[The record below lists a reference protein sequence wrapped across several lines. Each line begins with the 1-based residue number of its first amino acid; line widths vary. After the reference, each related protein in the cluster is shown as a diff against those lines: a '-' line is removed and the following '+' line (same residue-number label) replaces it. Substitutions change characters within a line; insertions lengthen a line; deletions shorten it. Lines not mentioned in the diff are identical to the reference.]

1 MNLILQNF
9 LLQISSLLLGVLSG
23 SFLSVLAQEEI
34 SLYKKKIDVLTSLFL
49 FITFLVPVLFFLYFS
64 DFKKILP
71 FFVLF
76 LVYVFLFWRT
86 KDKKEDIFRGFLSIS
101 PLILFL
107 ASADKD
113 AFFLTL
119 SFFSLTIILS
129 ILSFVPSLE
138 KMHFLK
144 KCAFLAQEFFGFL
157 VMTLLVY
164 SITSFFILF

>member
-9 LLQISSLLLGVLSG
+9 LLQTTSLLLGVLSG

-34 SLYKKKIDVLTSLFL
+34 PIYKKKIDFLTALFP

-71 FFVLF
+71 FCVLF

-86 KDKKEDIFRGFLSIS
+86 KEQKEDISRGFLYIS
-101 PLILFL
+101 PLTLFL
-107 ASADKD
+107 ASADTD

-119 SFFSLTIILS
+119 SFFLLTIILF
-129 ILSFVPSLE
+129 ILSFAPSLE
-138 KMHFLK
+138 KMDFLK
-144 KCAFLAQEFFGFL
+144 KCTFLVQEFSGFL
-157 VMTLLVY
+157 FMTLFVY
-164 SITSFFILF
+164 GITWLIGFV

>member
-9 LLQISSLLLGVLSG
+9 LLQMSSLLLGVLSG
-23 SFLSVLAQEEI
+23 SFLSVLAREEI
-34 SLYKKKIDVLTSLFL
+34 SLYKKKIDVLTSLFP
-49 FITFLVPVLFFLYFS
+49 FIAFLVPVLFFLYFS

-71 FFVLF
+71 FVVLF

-86 KDKKEDIFRGFLSIS
+86 KDQKDDISHGFLSIS

-119 SFFSLTIILS
+119 SFFPLTIILS

-144 KCAFLAQEFFGFL
+144 KCTFLAQEFSGFII
-157 VMTLLVY
+157 MTVLVY

>member
-34 SLYKKKIDVLTSLFL
+34 PLYKKKIDFLIALFP
-49 FITFLVPVLFFLYFS
+49 FITLLVPVLFFLYFS
-64 DFKKILP
+64 NFKKILP
-71 FFVLF
+71 FCVLF

-86 KDKKEDIFRGFLSIS
+86 KEQKDDISRGFVYIS
-101 PLILFL
+101 PLTLFL

-119 SFFSLTIILS
+119 SFFLLTITLF
-129 ILSFVPSLE
+129 ILSFASSFG
-138 KMHFLK
+138 KMSFWRN
-144 KCAFLAQEFFGFL
+144 CIFIAQEFSGFIF
-157 VMTLLVY
+157 MTVLVY
-164 SITSFFILF
+164 GITWFFGLV

>member
-9 LLQISSLLLGVLSG
+9 LLQMSSLLLGVLSG
-23 SFLSVLAQEEI
+23 SFLSVLAREEI
-34 SLYKKKIDVLTSLFL
+34 SLYKKKIDVLTSLFP
-49 FITFLVPVLFFLYFS
+49 FIAFLVPVLFFLYFS

-71 FFVLF
+71 FVVLF
-76 LVYVFLFWRT
+76 LVYVFLFWST
-86 KDKKEDIFRGFLSIS
+86 KDQKDDISHGFLSIS

-144 KCAFLAQEFFGFL
+144 KCTFLAQEFSGFII
-157 VMTLLVY
+157 MTVLVY
-164 SITSFFILF
+164 GITWLFGL

>member
-9 LLQISSLLLGVLSG
+9 LLQMSSLLLGVLSG

-34 SLYKKKIDVLTSLFL
+34 SLYKKKIDVLTALFP
-49 FITFLVPVLFFLYFS
+49 FITLLVPVLFFLYFS

-71 FFVLF
+71 FCVLF

-86 KDKKEDIFRGFLSIS
+86 KDQKDDISRGFLYIS
-101 PLILFL
+101 PLTLFL

-119 SFFSLTIILS
+119 SFFLLTIILF
-129 ILSFVPSLE
+129 ILSFAPSFE
-138 KMHFLK
+138 KMSFWRK
-144 KCAFLAQEFFGFL
+144 SIFIAQEFSGFIF
-157 VMTLLVY
+157 MTALVY
-164 SITSFFILF
+164 LITAFSLFF